1 MNSMNV
7 SKSMGEIINWLTTKE
22 AAEYSGY
29 HYEHIRRLIRAGEI
43 SARKWGNAWMV
54 SRESVQQYLE
64 KVESQGG
71 KRGPKSDVK

>member
-1 MNSMNV
+1 
-7 SKSMGEIINWLTTKE
+7 MGALEDWLTVKE

-54 SRESVQQYLE
+54 SRESLLQYLVRV
-64 KVESQGG
+64 KSQGG
-71 KRGPKSDVK
+71 KRGPKSEIK